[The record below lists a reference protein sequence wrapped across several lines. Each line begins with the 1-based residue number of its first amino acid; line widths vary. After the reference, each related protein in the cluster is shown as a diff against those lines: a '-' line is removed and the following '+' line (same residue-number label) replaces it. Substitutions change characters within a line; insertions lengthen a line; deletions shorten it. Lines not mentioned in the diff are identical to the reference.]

1 MQIRCYNNK
10 QVMMNDDFDSDQS
23 PVPTAKYKFDHK
35 PKACVK
41 SLKLAHCTFVVVTKA
56 LKICCN

>member
-1 MQIRCYNNK
+1 MD
-10 QVMMNDDFDSDQS
+10 DDFDSDQS